1 MKQEYIVND
10 VVMYDNKV
18 IVIKEPRDGSHFD
31 LFCPEEGLVYCF
43 VGAEDIKP
51 VNLTSAILE
60 KNRWKEDT
68 DYIESWRLDEVFT
81 GGDIDDDEC
90 YTCFELYHE
99 YDGWDFYQRG
109 EILKEGIKYV
119 HQLQHLLFGLG
130 INHEMEV

>member
-1 MKQEYIVND
+1 MKQEYIIGD

-18 IVIKEPRDGSHFD
+18 MIVKEPRDGIHFD
-31 LFCPEEGLVYCF
+31 LSCPEEGLTYCF
-43 VGAEDIKP
+43 ANVNEIKP
-51 VNLTSAILE
+51 VSLTSDILE
-60 KNRWKEDT
+60 KNRWEEDT

-81 GGDIDDDEC
+81 GGDIGDDEC
-90 YTCFELYHE
+90 YTCFEFYHE
-99 YDGWDFYQRG
+99 YDDWDFYQRG